1 MLRQLSLEKNGPFP
15 ATCATSRMF
24 IGRER
29 VFDAA
34 THVLHP
40 LHLAFASCP
49 TEAQDRAPP
58 PQPVQHRRG
67 LGAPAPPPQPVQHR
81 PGLGAPAPPPQP
93 VQHRPGLGGRS
104 LGACIQLSRNPWTQV
119 LPLAP
124 GGDDHS
130 YIVYILNKYVSIRM
144 QELYFALFQAVNRQ
158 EGLTILQP
166 ALPDQD
172 FGCSSWERHLNLF
185 CENSR
190 DVALCYVPTIPGY
203 RRLTI
208 CRRSNLFQ
216 KKCTGAK
223 KHRMWEQPFR
233 GPGRAALPP
242 VQK

>member
-1 MLRQLSLEKNGPFP
+1 VQRPKSRAVCCVSSPSKKMALFP
-15 ATCATSRMF
+15 L
-24 IGRER
+24 
-29 VFDAA
+29 
-34 THVLHP
+34 HVLQAACLLAGNVFSMP
-40 LHLAFASCP
+40 LRTCYIRYILRLH
-49 TEAQDRAPP
+49 
-58 PQPVQHRRG
+58 
-67 LGAPAPPPQPVQHR
+67 PAPPKRRTGRLHPSPCNTGAVWGPRHLHPNPCNTGPVWGSRH
-81 PGLGAPAPPPQP
+81 
-93 VQHRPGLGGRS
+93 

-119 LPLAP
+119 LLLAP
-124 GGDDHS
+124 GGDDHL
-130 YIVYILNKYVSIRM
+130 YIVYILNKYVSIRV